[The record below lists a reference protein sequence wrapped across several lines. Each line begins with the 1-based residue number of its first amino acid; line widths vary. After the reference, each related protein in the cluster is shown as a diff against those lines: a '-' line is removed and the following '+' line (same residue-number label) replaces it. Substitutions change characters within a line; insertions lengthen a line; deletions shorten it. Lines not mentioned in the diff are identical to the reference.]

1 MKIILIFFLFFLK
14 YKKVTRG
21 LDSEYLPAEFW
32 APRKRRRCEADMF
45 WAIKGSFP
53 VSFKRVEWWLAEDL
67 LCVDQM
73 GIKVIWLNVSLV
85 TCTEHNFQKLC
96 REKKLYLHLIPKGPF
111 LSSNILVQY
120 LLSKNKCVDL
130 NSKALLAVKLMSHQP
145 ISTNLTLENTLA
157 G

>member
-14 YKKVTRG
+14 YKKVIRG

-32 APRKRRRCEADMF
+32 APRKRRDEEDKF
-45 WAIKGSFP
+45 WAIKESFP
-53 VSFKRVEWWLAEDL
+53 VSFKRMEWWLAEDL

-73 GIKVIWLNVSLV
+73 GIKVIELNVSLV

-96 REKKLYLHLIPKGPF
+96 REKKLYLNLIPKGPF
-111 LSSNILVQY
+111 LSSNILVRY

-130 NSKALLAVKLMSHQP
+130 NSKTLLAVKLMSHQP
-145 ISTNLTLENTLA
+145 ISTNLTVENTLA